1 MTRFTSET
9 TGWAVVTAYDP
20 GGTTGWSVMCLDPQA
35 LLGKRHKDIGK
46 PPHRAATKPIPSVL
60 KHFAAGE
67 ITGPRP
73 EQCTQ
78 LAELIDMWADCAV
91 IGERFT
97 LRKFSMDEIMLEP
110 ERFNACMEWHLYD
123 SGRPLFTQTP
133 EQAKSKWNDDRLKR
147 AKSLGQPWW
156 VVGKDHARD
165 GIRHAGL
172 FLDRARQQPELRG
185 RAWPHLFD
193 LKGELKAA

>member
-20 GGTTGWSVMCLDPQA
+20 GGTTGWSVMCVEPAA
-35 LLGKRHKDIGK
+35 LLGKRHATVWK
-46 PPHRAATKPIPSVL
+46 PRAIALANKPIPQVVR
-60 KHFAAGE
+60 HFAAGE

-73 EQCTQ
+73 EQCDQ
-78 LAELIDMWADCAV
+78 LSELIDMWADCAV
-91 IGERFT
+91 VGEGFT
-97 LRKFSMDEIMLEP
+97 LRKFLKDEDLLEP
-110 ERFNACMEWHLYD
+110 VRINACIEWHLYG

-147 AKSLGQPWW
+147 AKSLGQAWW

-165 GIRHAGL
+165 GVRHAGL

-185 RAWPHLFD
+185 RAWPHLFN
-193 LKGELKAA
+193 LKGELL

>member
-1 MTRFTSET
+1 
-9 TGWAVVTAYDP
+9 
-20 GGTTGWSVMCLDPQA
+20 MCVKPTA
-35 LLGKRHKDIGK
+35 LLGKRHKDA
-46 PPHRAATKPIPSVL
+46 PSSAPHRDASRPIPQTL

-73 EQCTQ
+73 EQCDQ

-91 IGERFT
+91 VGEKFT
-97 LRKFSMDEIMLEP
+97 LRKFLQDDDLLEP
-110 ERFNACMEWHLYD
+110 ERFNACMEWHLYG
-123 SGRPLFTQTP
+123 SGRPLFVQTP

-147 AKSLGQPWW
+147 AKSLGQSWW

-165 GIRHAGL
+165 GVRHAGL

-185 RAWPHLFD
+185 RAWPHLFN
-193 LKGELKAA
+193 LKGELL